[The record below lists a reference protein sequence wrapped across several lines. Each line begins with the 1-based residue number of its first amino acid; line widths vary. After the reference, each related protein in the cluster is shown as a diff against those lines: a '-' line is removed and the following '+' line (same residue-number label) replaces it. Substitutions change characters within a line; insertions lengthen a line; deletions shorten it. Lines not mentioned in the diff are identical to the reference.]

1 MYLRGATYGTFRRD
15 ASDGTAYPDPGSVAR
30 DFGQM
35 AANGL
40 NAVRTYTVPPRRVLD
55 LAAEHGLLV
64 MVGIPWEQ
72 HVPFLDERARARSIE
87 ERVRAG
93 VAACAG
99 HPALLCYAV
108 GNEIRSQIVRW
119 HGARAVERFLERL
132 YAAAKSEDPEGLVTY
147 VNYPSTEYL
156 ELPFLDVACFNVY
169 LEAQHSLEAY
179 VARLHNVSGERPLI
193 LAELGLDS
201 RRHGEDTQART
212 LEWQIRS
219 TFESGCAGAF
229 VFAWTDEWHMNQGE
243 PELDFE
249 VNEWDFGL
257 TDRERR
263 PKPALAAVAGAYSE
277 VPFST
282 DSSWPRVS
290 VMVCTHNGART
301 LSECLDGLRTIAYPD
316 FEVIVVSDGSTD
328 ATAEIV
334 HRHGFRLIRRERMGL
349 AAARNAG
356 MQAAGGEIVAYIDD
370 DARPDPHWLT
380 YIADSFRQ
388 GSWVAVGGP
397 NLAPDDD
404 GWMAEAVA
412 NSPGGPTHVLLRTK
426 TPSTYLAA
434 TWPYA
439 GTPCKRSAGSTRCFV
454 SQAMTSTCAGG
465 CETAA
470 GSSASTRGRRMAP
483 ASRLAA
489 RLLAPAAR
497 LRRGRS
503 AGRAQVAGEIQRR
516 RASGLERAD
525 IRGGGQMAGD
535 PCPAAHPLWEMGERA
550 VPIPVRA
557 RSPAA
562 GRDAVD
568 AGVVP
573 RDRRARA
580 PRRARGVLAATAP
593 RVNRAGA
600 RRRGHRG
607 PGLPRRGTRCCSGW
621 ARLVDHAR
629 LRYRAMIAVLHLV
642 QPAARLSGRIRG
654 GLTPW
659 RARGRWILAVPRPRR
674 VAIWSESWRG
684 PEERIRD
691 LEEALKESDRPV
703 RHGGSFDRWDLEVG
717 SGRFGSARLLMAIE
731 DYPQGKQ
738 LVHWRCWPRFSSI
751 GVAAA
756 IACGA
761 LAAGAASGEGATA
774 ALILAVLGIG
784 LVVRTVIDAA
794 AATGAVVEAL
804 HAARIPARHASS
816 MVTEDGR
823 ADGAEPALR

>member
-1 MYLRGATYGTFRRD
+1 
-15 ASDGTAYPDPGSVAR
+15 
-30 DFGQM
+30 
-35 AANGL
+35 
-40 NAVRTYTVPPRRVLD
+40 
-55 LAAEHGLLV
+55 
-64 MVGIPWEQ
+64 MVGIPWEH
-72 HVPFLDERARARSIE
+72 HVPFLDDLSSCEVDR
-87 ERVRAG
+87 
-93 VAACAG
+93 
-99 HPALLCYAV
+99 
-108 GNEIRSQIVRW
+108 
-119 HGARAVERFLERL
+119 GARAHEKPFRTAPDNLNSCATRSPTRSGPRLSAGTGPRPVERFLERL

-201 RRHGEDTQART
+201 RRNGEDTQART

-290 VMVCTHNGART
+290 VVVCTHNGART
-301 LSECLDGLRTIAYPD
+301 LSECLDGLGTIAYPD

-328 ATAEIV
+328 ATAEIAR
-334 HRHGFRLIRRERMGL
+334 RHGFRLIRRERIGL

-380 YIADSFRQ
+380 YLANSFRQ
-388 GSWVAVGGP
+388 GSWVGVGGP
-397 NLAPDDD
+397 NLAPEDD

-412 NSPGGPTHVLLRTK
+412 NSPGGPTHVLLSDQEAEHIPGCNMAVRRDALQEIGGFD
-426 TPSTYLAA
+426 PMFRV
-434 TWPYA
+434 A
-439 GTPCKRSAGSTRCFV
+439 GDDVDLCWRLRD
-454 SQAMTSTCAGG
+454 
-465 CETAA
+465 
-470 GSSASTRGRRMAP
+470 RGWK
-483 ASRLAA
+483 LGFD
-489 RLLAPAAR
+489 PAAVVWHR
-497 LRRGRS
+497 RRDSLRAYWRQQRGYGEAEALVERKWPERYNG
-503 AGRAQVAGEIQRR
+503 AGHPAWSGRIYRGGEI
-516 RASGLERAD
+516 AC
-525 IRGGGQMAGD
+525 D
-535 PCPAAHPLWEMGERA
+535 PRPATHPLWEMGGRA
-550 VPIPVRA
+550 VPIPVRQ
-557 RSPAA
+557 RPPAA
-562 GRDAVD
+562 RRDAVD

-573 RDRRARA
+573 RNRRACA
-580 PRRARGVLAATAP
+580 PHGARGVLAATAP
-593 RVNRAGA
+593 RFDRAGA
-600 RRRGHRG
+600 RRRGHRV

-621 ARLVDHAR
+621 ATLVDQTR
-629 LRYRAMIAVLHLV
+629 PKYRAMIAVLHLV

-659 RARGRWILAVPRPRR
+659 RARGRWVLAVPRPRR
-674 VAIWSESWRG
+674 VAFWSESWRG

-691 LEEALKESDRPV
+691 LEKALKESDRPV

-738 LVHWRCWPRFSSI
+738 LVRWRCWPRFSPI
-751 GVAAA
+751 GVVAA

-774 ALILAVLGIG
+774 ALILALLGIA